1 MSACISL
8 IISLRFSFSS
18 PKRIFRRPCSSR
30 NSFNSFSSLKP
41 SKRANWRRRISK
53 MSSAWISVSPNAAI
67 KSVFGSSDS
76 RMTLI
81 TSSMC
86 RKTFRR
92 PSRMCS
98 RFSTWFKRN
107 FRRRVTVTTRKSSH
121 SCKIVFRFF
130 CAGRLSKP
138 IITKFMD
145 TLPSSEVC
153 AISVLM
159 KVSVSMRL
167 DFGSNTSR
175 TGCSPSDSS
184 RTRSIKSSISFLVLS
199 WSWLS
204 CFLPAFG
211 FGLVCSSISAR
222 ILAELAFGGSSV
234 TITRHCPRASFS
246 IS

>member
-1 MSACISL
+1 
-8 IISLRFSFSS
+8 
-18 PKRIFRRPCSSR
+18 
-30 NSFNSFSSLKP
+30 
-41 SKRANWRRRISK
+41 

-130 CAGRLSKP
+130 CAGRLSSP

-211 FGLVCSSISAR
+211 FGLVCSSIQQGFWRNWRSVAVRSQSRATVRAPISRFHKRAR
-222 ILAELAFGGSSV
+222 
-234 TITRHCPRASFS
+234 TRTLPLPVS
-246 IS
+246 